1 MSISLKANGIQ
12 FPDNSTQTTA
22 RYGSFRNRIING
34 DMSTAQRGI
43 SFVSPVTN
51 TYIVDR
57 WVWVNSTAAAVTITQ
72 QSEER
77 AYLIGAPPYAPAT
90 PVITKSLKVQVTTAD
105 TSISTT
111 DFAHI
116 AQRIEGIN
124 IIDLLTNPSTLS
136 FYIRAS
142 TTGTFCVSLRND
154 TGDYSYVIQCEYDVA
169 NAWQKYVFFLDAL
182 PSAGDW
188 DVDTGIGLRLEVNL
202 ACGSTY
208 FVGQSERWYP
218 NKTGLSTSNQTN
230 FLGTIGNTFELTGV
244 QLEKNIVYIP
254 QFESRSAVVELAMC
268 QRYYLITG
276 SSIRAYGTTNQY
288 MIGTVF
294 FPQTMRAIP
303 TLTYSDFQ
311 NANVS
316 TGIVDRITTKG
327 AQHYIRIAATGNG
340 YSVYGNI
347 YATAEL

>member
-1 MSISLKANGIQ
+1 MSISLKASGIQ
-12 FPDNSTQTTA
+12 FPDNSIQTTA
-22 RYGSFRNRIING
+22 RYGSYRNRIING
-34 DMSTAQRGI
+34 NMATAQRGI
-43 SFVSPVTN
+43 SFVSPATN
-51 TYIVDR
+51 TYTVDR

-77 AYLIGAPPYAPAT
+77 NYFIGAPPYAPAT

-124 IIDLLTNPSTLS
+124 IIDLLNNPSTLS
-136 FYIRAS
+136 FYIRSS

-154 TGDYSYVIQCEYDVA
+154 TGDYSYVIECEYDIA

-188 DVDTGIGLRLEVNL
+188 DVNNGIGLRLEINL

-208 FVGQSERWYP
+208 FVGQSGKWYP
-218 NKTGLSTSNQTN
+218 NKTGLTTSNQTN
-230 FLGTIGNTFELTGV
+230 FLSTIGNTFELTGV

-254 QFESRSAVVELAMC
+254 EFESRFDRIELSLC
-268 QRYYLITG
+268 QRYYLKTNTSVRG
-276 SSIRAYGTTNQY
+276 YGTTGTSP
-288 MIGTVF
+288 MGTVF

-303 TLTYSDFQ
+303 TLVHTTLSV
-311 NANVS
+311 ANVS
-316 TGIVDRITTKG
+316 ANVLDQITTEG
-327 AQHYIRIAATGNG
+327 ARHYITVTASGNA
-340 YSVYGNI
+340 YVVYGWI
-347 YATAEL
+347 SATAEL